1 LAGPVGE
8 RNIHGFRPR
17 GRIGVVASDTAV
29 LRAAVGAALAAGNT
43 AVVEELP
50 EVRTALGGHPTDAGV
65 TFVSSLGENDGVS
78 VVLTDARGPE
88 LTALARRIAAWSG
101 PIVGLQGITAEALA
115 AGEDFALGRLVDE
128 VVITTNTAAAGG
140 NASLMSI
147 G

>member
-1 LAGPVGE
+1 
-8 RNIHGFRPR
+8 
-17 GRIGVVASDTAV
+17 
-29 LRAAVGAALAAGNT
+29 
-43 AVVEELP
+43 
-50 EVRTALGGHPTDAGV
+50 V
-65 TFVSSLGENDGVS
+65 TFVSSLGENNGVS